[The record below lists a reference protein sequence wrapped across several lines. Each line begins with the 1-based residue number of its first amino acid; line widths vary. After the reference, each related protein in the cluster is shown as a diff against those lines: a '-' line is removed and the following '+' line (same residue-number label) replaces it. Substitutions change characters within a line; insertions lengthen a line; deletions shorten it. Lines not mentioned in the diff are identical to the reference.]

1 MSMAPDGYRE
11 LRTGVVEVELTG
23 MTYFRLAGADSLSWL
38 QGQITNDVA
47 LLESQPWLDFCLTKP
62 TGQLLAV
69 CRGWNYEGG
78 LLIATQQPVV
88 LEQRVETTVILEDVV
103 LKRFEEPVT
112 CVQGPRAV
120 GEALPSDRAG
130 SGGFELI
137 GIAEDNIKLSE
148 SAFKLATLEAGIPL
162 FGIDTK
168 EKTLPPELGA
178 AFDESHTSYNKG
190 CYTGQEVLMRIK
202 SRGHT
207 NKRWIGLKF
216 DKEPVGAEVEHEGK
230 VVGQIHRTAVS
241 PAFGH
246 IASATVRNVAADAG
260 TVVRVD
266 GAEATVVEMPFLS

>member
-1 MSMAPDGYRE
+1 MSMAPEGYHE
-11 LRTGVVEVELTG
+11 LRTGVVNVELHG

-62 TGQLLAV
+62 TGQLLAF
-69 CRGWNYEGG
+69 CRAWKYEGG
-78 LLIATQQPVV
+78 LLVSTQQPEV
-88 LEQRVETTVILEDVV
+88 LEQRVEATVILEDVV
-103 LKRFEEPVT
+103 LKLFEKQVT
-112 CVQGPRAV
+112 CVQGPQAA
-120 GEALPSDRAG
+120 GDLPSDRTG
-130 SGGFELI
+130 SGGYELI
-137 GIAEDNIKLSE
+137 GDSDSYTKLSE

-178 AFDESHTSYNKG
+178 SFDNKHTSYNKG

-216 DKEPVGAEVEHEGK
+216 IKEPVGTEVEHEGK
-230 VVGQIHRTAVS
+230 VVGKIHRTAVS

-246 IASATVRNVAADAG
+246 IASATVRNVAAEPG
-260 TVVRVD
+260 TDVSVN
-266 GAEATVVEMPFLS
+266 GTEATIVEMPFLR